1 MYFDMFRHVVIES
14 YDVDDAAAW
23 GIQKG
28 EKSKD
33 RENWIRCANLA
44 IAWNNIEVAREH
56 IFTTENRYHYQVS
69 DVITG
74 ELDL

>member
-1 MYFDMFRHVVIES
+1 MTSLRHAVAS
-14 YDVDDAAAW
+14 

-28 EKSKD
+28 KKSED
-33 RENWIRCANLA
+33 RENWKRCANLA

-56 IFTTENRYHYQVS
+56 IFTTENRFHYQVS
-69 DVITG
+69 DVITD